1 MLEAMIYILRTGVP
15 WRDLPERFGKWTS
28 VYSRWRRWILCG
40 LWERIFLGLTLGAR
54 GTTRFVDS
62 TYIKLHQDG
71 ANPAGGQRAQGIG
84 LTKGGLNTKLTAL
97 ADSYGRAVAL
107 SLLPGQCSEIEA
119 VEPHL
124 CRLRGRTLVGDKGFD
139 ADSVRERV
147 QRVGGDT
154 CIPRRKNCT
163 GRRPFRRRL
172 YHRRH
177 RIENFFCRIKRY
189 RRLSTRYEKLAVTFL
204 AFVQLAAILDWLKF

>member
-1 MLEAMIYILRTGVP
+1 MVEAMIYVLRTGVP

-28 VYSRWRRWILCG
+28 VYSRWRRWISCG
-40 LWERIFLGLTLGAR
+40 LWERILSALALGAH

-62 TYIKLHQDG
+62 SYVKLHQDG
-71 ANPAGGQRAQGIG
+71 TNPAGGQQAQSIG

-97 ADSYGRAVAL
+97 VDSRGRAL
-107 SLLPGQCSEIEA
+107 SLSLSPGQCSEIEA

-139 ADSVRERV
+139 ADSLRERV
-147 QRVGGDT
+147 RRLGGDT
-154 CIPRRKNCT
+154 CIPRRKNCH

-172 YHRRH
+172 YYRRH
-177 RIENFFCRIKRY
+177 RIENFFCRIKRQ
-189 RRLSTRYEKLAVTFL
+189 RRLSTRYEKLAVTFF
-204 AFVQLAAILDWLKF
+204 AFVQLASILDWLKY

>member
-1 MLEAMIYILRTGVP
+1 MVEAMIYILRTGVP
-15 WRDLPERFGKWTS
+15 WRDLPERFGKWAS
-28 VYSRWRRWILCG
+28 VYSRWRRRILCG
-40 LWERIFLGLTLGAR
+40 LWERILSALAQGAH

-71 ANPAGGQRAQGIG
+71 ANPAGGQQAQCIG

-97 ADSYGRAVAL
+97 GDSSGRAVSL

-124 CRLRGRTLVGDKGFD
+124 CRLRGHTLVGDKWFD
-139 ADSVRERV
+139 ADSLRERV
-147 QRVGGDT
+147 RRQGGDT

-163 GRRPFRRRL
+163 GRCPFCRRL
-172 YHRRH
+172 YHCRH

-189 RRLSTRYEKLAVTFL
+189 RRLSTRYEKLPVTFL
-204 AFVQLAAILDWLKF
+204 PLFNSPLSSTA